1 MENFSQQPLQSSPFM
16 VCLHKDSKQKG
27 SPTVAKKQFTEE
39 EARQRK
45 NARQREYNKRT
56 SYASTNKY
64 HKEQTK
70 IIPIR
75 ISISTEKDIMDW
87 LEAQPNKAGYIKQ
100 LIREDIKRTESIAS
114 ESNPTGKIDK

>member
-1 MENFSQQPLQSSPFM
+1 M
-16 VCLHKDSKQKG
+16 
-27 SPTVAKKQFTEE
+27 AKKQFTEE